1 MLLPWLQFLCMLL
14 VNTSF
19 PCFLSGSPAISMM
32 CSNGFTGICMFKAPL
47 LVVCTAL
54 YSMAPMRGNMLEVST
69 SALQSLQMSL
79 HGRAQVSNRVTQ
91 HTFTGNFE
99 DFTAQMVLS
108 SVCQA
113 HAFGNFV
120 MPGCRGVSCGPIAQV
135 IPLTIFSH
143 LATTQSVNCTDRLRE
158 EDQRRPGPGQPNRSM
173 QGGITLFGTCLL
185 YTSPSPRDR
194 TRSRMPSSA

>member
-1 MLLPWLQFLCMLL
+1 
-14 VNTSF
+14 
-19 PCFLSGSPAISMM
+19 
-32 CSNGFTGICMFKAPL
+32 
-47 LVVCTAL
+47 
-54 YSMAPMRGNMLEVST
+54 MAPVSLHAPCQYLVPMLPQRISCHLDDVFKWLYRHLHVQGSFTSSVHGSLQHSSYAWQYVGTMVST
-69 SALQSLQMSL
+69 SALQRLQMSL
-79 HGRAQVSNRVTQ
+79 HGWARVSNRVTQ
-91 HTFTGNFE
+91 HTFTGNFD
-99 DFTAQMVLS
+99 DFTAQMILS

-173 QGGITLFGTCLL
+173 QGGTYTL
-185 YTSPSPRDR
+185 RH
-194 TRSRMPSSA
+194 